1 MTDTQ
6 TRLANY
12 GQNIKN
18 LKSAI
23 IAGLTK
29 AIIGDRLVTFDNAS
43 HMREVLGNQI
53 VLEQRLL
60 NYAAREAV
68 EGKRDDIGIPSYCH
82 ETAPPSFSAEAS
94 NLSSDFRAWLDAA
107 EPLAE
112 VYPWQRFLE
121 EAVEDELGV
130 DTLKCRTEEALG
142 QLLRYADR
150 PFNESIVN
158 ALETLAE
165 LNDDLYHLRSR
176 SLIESDIR
184 RVEAELYEIREE
196 YGIRASQPFG
206 FPGWVAGRSGD

>member
-12 GQNIKN
+12 GRNIKN

-23 IAGLTK
+23 IAGLAQ
-29 AIIGDRLVTFDNAS
+29 AIIDDRLVTFDNAS

-53 VLEQRLL
+53 ILEQRLL

-68 EGKRDDIGIPSYCH
+68 EGKRDDIG
-82 ETAPPSFSAEAS
+82 TSFSADTS
-94 NLSSDFRAWLDAA
+94 KLSSDFRAWLDAA
-107 EPLAE
+107 QPLAE

-121 EAVEDELGV
+121 EAVEDELGM

-196 YGIRASQPFG
+196 YGIRTSQPFG
-206 FPGWVAGRSGD
+206 FPGWVAGRSGG